1 MIEPIEGKVLSPHFH
16 QIGIKMKKRIIFICF
31 ISVSL
36 TACSNAAKLDSKE
49 LKQSFESSSAYF
61 TLDTPIYKVIDKKIK
76 SEVSD
81 AIYDSALMKVS
92 ILKAYEEQSLFKG
105 KIENDA
111 LPSLISDYCWIGK
124 FVSDYSKIRPT
135 TNQEDLKT
143 LKWLEDKRIKW
154 KAIIQKEYSDSRFV
168 SSKDYCPY

>member
-1 MIEPIEGKVLSPHFH
+1 MNLQEGEAFPAYSL
-16 QIGIKMKKRIIFICF
+16 QIGIKMKFKRIIFICF

-36 TACSNAAKLDSKE
+36 SACSNATELDSKE

-61 TLDTPIYKVIDKKIK
+61 SLDTPIYKVIDKKIK

-92 ILKAYEEQSLFKG
+92 ILKAYEEQSLFNG
-105 KIENDA
+105 QIEDNVV
-111 LPSLISDYCWIGK
+111 SSQISDLCWLGK
-124 FVSDYSKIRPT
+124 FVSDYSKIRLTDNP
-135 TNQEDLKT
+135 ERLKT
-143 LKWLEDKRIKW
+143 LQWLENKRTKW
-154 KAIIQKEYSDSRFV
+154 RAIIKKEYADPRFV

>member
-1 MIEPIEGKVLSPHFH
+1 MAFKQLLIVTIFPIIL
-16 QIGIKMKKRIIFICF
+16 I
-31 ISVSL
+31 
-36 TACSNAAKLDSKE
+36 ACSNEAQSDTEE
-49 LKQSFESSSAYF
+49 LRHSFESSSAYF
-61 TLDTPIYKVIDKKIK
+61 TLDTPIYKAVDSKTENK
-76 SEVSD
+76 VND

-111 LPSLISDYCWIGK
+111 LPSLISDYCWIGN

-154 KAIIQKEYSDSRFV
+154 KAIIQKEYSDPRFV
-168 SSKDYCPY
+168 SSKDYCPH

>member
-1 MIEPIEGKVLSPHFH
+1 MHEINE
-16 QIGIKMKKRIIFICF
+16 IKN
-31 ISVSL
+31 L
-36 TACSNAAKLDSKE
+36 ENLDNI
-49 LKQSFESSSAYF
+49 
-61 TLDTPIYKVIDKKIK
+61 PNPDKKFRRAN
-76 SEVSD
+76 D
-81 AIYDSALMKVS
+81 AVQYQVFVS

-154 KAIIQKEYSDSRFV
+154 KAIIQKEYSDPRFV
-168 SSKDYCPY
+168 SSKDYCPH

>member
-1 MIEPIEGKVLSPHFH
+1 MIESIEGKALSHHFL
-16 QIGIKMKKRIIFICF
+16 QIGIKMKKTIVFICF
-31 ISVSL
+31 ISIGL
-36 TACSNAAKLDSKE
+36 IACSINAKSDSEE

-76 SEVSD
+76 NEVSD

-92 ILKAYEEQSLFKG
+92 ILKEYEEQSIFNG
-105 KIENDA
+105 KIENGA

-124 FVSDYSKIRPT
+124 FVSDYSKVRPT

-154 KAIIQKEYSDSRFV
+154 KAIIQEKYADPRFV

>member
-1 MIEPIEGKVLSPHFH
+1 
-16 QIGIKMKKRIIFICF
+16 MKFKRIIFICF
-31 ISVSL
+31 FPVSL
-36 TACSNAAKLDSKE
+36 IACSIEAKSDSEE
-49 LKQSFESSSAYF
+49 LRHSFEASTAYF
-61 TLDTPIYKVIDKKIK
+61 SLDTPIYKVIDKKIK

-92 ILKAYEEQSLFKG
+92 ILKAYEEQSLFNG

-154 KAIIQKEYSDSRFV
+154 KVIIQKNYADPRFV
-168 SSKDYCPY
+168 SLKDYCPY

>member
-1 MIEPIEGKVLSPHFH
+1 MNLQEGEAFPAYSL
-16 QIGIKMKKRIIFICF
+16 QIGIKMKFKRIIFICF
-31 ISVSL
+31 IPVSL
-36 TACSNAAKLDSKE
+36 MACSNEAKLRY
-49 LKQSFESSSAYF
+49 SFEASSAYLQ
-61 TLDTPIYKVIDKKIK
+61 LDTPIYKAVDSKTQNK
-76 SEVSD
+76 VND

-92 ILKAYEEQSLFKG
+92 ILKAYEEQSLFNG

-124 FVSDYSKIRPT
+124 FVSDYSKVKPT
-135 TNQEDLKT
+135 TNQEDLNT

-154 KAIIQKEYSDSRFV
+154 KAIIQKEYADPRFV